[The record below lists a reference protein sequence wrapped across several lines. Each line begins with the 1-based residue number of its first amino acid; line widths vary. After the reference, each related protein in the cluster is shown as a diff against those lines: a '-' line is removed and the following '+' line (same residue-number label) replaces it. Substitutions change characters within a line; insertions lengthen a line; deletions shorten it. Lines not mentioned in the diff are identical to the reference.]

1 MRLRVHA
8 AYCCIRP
15 YTRLRRWGTLG
26 DSRCSEVKVNLY
38 GGSRGSSVARLAS
51 GLLWVLLAVP
61 GLAQERVAAQYSET
75 EVKAA
80 YLFHFASYV
89 EWPAPG
95 DSVTF
100 AILGDPAVAGALE
113 RFAAGRQIQHRPVQ
127 VRQIQRI
134 DELDGAEVLF
144 IGAASN
150 RTLRQ
155 LVAAVN
161 SPTLIISDAQ
171 DGLRRGAMINFQL
184 VDRRVRFEVA
194 LNRAQQ
200 AGLTLSSRLLSA
212 ALRVEMTYCHFECI
226 ERQYRRPLPKDRLAA
241 RLPGPDSLQAASH
254 RVRRSRRG

>member
-1 MRLRVHA
+1 M
-8 AYCCIRP
+8 
-15 YTRLRRWGTLG
+15 
-26 DSRCSEVKVNLY
+26 
-38 GGSRGSSVARLAS
+38 ARLAS
-51 GLLWVLLAVP
+51 GLLLILLAVA
-61 GLAQERVAAQYSET
+61 GHTQERGAPQYSET

-89 EWPAPG
+89 EWPALG
-95 DSVTF
+95 DSVAF

-113 RFAAGRQIQHRPVQ
+113 RFAAGRHIQHRPVR

-134 DELDGAEVLF
+134 EELDGAEVLF

-150 RTLRQ
+150 RTLRE

-171 DGLRRGAMINFQL
+171 EGLRRGAMINFQL

-212 ALRVEMTYCHFECI
+212 ALRVEMTYCHFECH
-226 ERQYRRPLPKDRLAA
+226 ERQYRRQAPKDRLAA
-241 RLPGPDSLQAASH
+241 RLSGPHTLQAATQ